1 MEVNDQN
8 QGRLNLDAIRDQ
20 LAGQSGKRYWRSLE
34 EVADTPEF
42 QSWMDDEFPH
52 RRTLLEI
59 DRRSMLKVM
68 GASIAFAGLSG
79 CRSVFMDQDKA
90 VPYVRQPEE
99 VVPGKPLFYAT
110 AMPMSGYGV
119 GVLVEQHEGR
129 PTKIEGN
136 PDHPE
141 SRGSSS
147 AIMQAS
153 ILSMY
158 DPDRS
163 QNVFQGTDISTWEE
177 YDSTIRQALRDQK
190 ATGGAGIRILT
201 ETVASPLLNSTIAAF
216 QKAYPAATWHSWE
229 AIGRDNSRLGS
240 EAAFGLVVNTTYD
253 FTRAKVIVSLDSD
266 FLVSGPGNLRYA
278 REFADGR
285 RLEATAGEMNRLYQ
299 FESFPTLTGSN
310 ADHRWGMKASE
321 IGGVAATLAGMLGI
335 GGEGTTA
342 NMDVVRKIADD
353 LQANRGASIVL
364 AGDHQPAAVHHLC
377 HLINEALGNNSQTVF
392 HGPRLD
398 YGPVNQLESITNLT
412 KALQAKKVDL
422 LLILGGNPAFDAPA
436 DLDFANMM
444 SFAKLK
450 VRHGLY
456 FDETSAKSDWHLPL
470 THFLEDWSDVRGY
483 DGSVSIIQPL
493 IAPLFESKSHV
504 EVLNRALG
512 KTAAPFEVLRQS
524 YATSLAGKA
533 WDSALNTGVIPNTSQ
548 TDLAVSASGSPTSMP
563 AASTGTELIIR
574 EDSHVLDG
582 RYANN
587 GWLQELPKPL
597 SKITWDNAI
606 HMSPSMA
613 QSLGV
618 QSEDEVQVSVGGK
631 VVKGGAWVMPG
642 HPDGAVTVL
651 LGYGRT
657 HGGTIATNAGFNA
670 YPLRKSGGLSWT
682 GGAELTKTGKI
693 FALSTV
699 QIHHEMR
706 ASERMPE
713 GALDIVRSGTLE
725 DWRKDPT
732 LTPESK
738 HHFEDVS
745 MYPDNVFEFDGPQW
759 GMTIDLNTC
768 IGCNACVTACQAE
781 NNIPVVGKEQV
792 KRGRELHWI
801 RLDRYYVGGLDQ
813 PTETVHQPVMC
824 LHCEKAPCEPVCP
837 VGATVHSHEGLNQMV
852 YNRCVGTRYCSNNC
866 PYKVRRFNYLNYSD
880 NQDQFMVSSMDHPS
894 PGIPMTEKK
903 VIIPGKITT
912 EKVNGRS
919 LLKMIQNPDVT
930 VRGRGIMEKCT
941 YCVQRINDSR
951 IEAKKQGRDVKD
963 GEIVTAC
970 EQACPTRAI
979 VFGNVADRQSR
990 VSKLRADKRSYLL
1003 LEELNTRPRT
1013 SYLGRVRNPNPEI
1026 TA

>member
-1 MEVNDQN
+1 MEDNGQK
-8 QGRLNLDAIRDQ
+8 QKRLDLDAIRQQ
-20 LAGQSGKRYWRSLE
+20 LSGQSGKKYWRSLE
-34 EVADTPEF
+34 QVADTQEF
-42 QSWMDDEFPH
+42 QNWLEDEFPH
-52 RRTLLEI
+52 RRSLLEI

-68 GASIAFAGLSG
+68 GASIALAGLSG

-110 AMPMSGYGV
+110 AMPLNGYGV

-147 AIMQAS
+147 SIIQAS

-163 QNVFQGTDISTWEE
+163 QNVFQGGDISTWEE
-177 YDSTIRQALRDQK
+177 YDKTLAAALKDQK

-201 ETVASPLLNSTIAAF
+201 QAIASPFLESAIAAF

-229 AIGRDNSRLGS
+229 PVGRDNARQGAK
-240 EAAFGLVVNTTYD
+240 AAFGRAVNTYYD
-253 FTRAKVIVSLDSD
+253 FTKARVIVSLDSD

-278 REFADGR
+278 RDFANGR
-285 RLEATAGEMNRLYQ
+285 RIEQTNGDMNRLYQ
-299 FESFPTLTGSN
+299 FESFPSITGTN
-310 ADHRWGMKASE
+310 ADHRWATKASE
-321 IGGVAATLAGMLGI
+321 IPGIASALAAALGI
-335 GGEGTTA
+335 GGGGNSAVDPDTIQKVA
-342 NMDVVRKIADD
+342 AD
-353 LQANRGASIVL
+353 LQANRGASIVI
-364 AGDHQPAAVHHLC
+364 AGDHQPAAVHQLC
-377 HLINEALGNNSQTVF
+377 HQINQALGNAGSTVLY
-392 HGPRLD
+392 GPRID
-398 YGPVNQLESITNLT
+398 AGPDNQLESIRSLTN
-412 KALQAKKVDL
+412 ALNSKKVDV
-422 LLILGGNPAFDAPA
+422 LLILGGNPAYDAPA
-436 DLDFANMM
+436 DLRFGAAMVG
-444 SFAKLK
+444 AKLK
-450 VRHGLY
+450 VHHAQY
-456 FDETSAKSDWHLPL
+456 WDETSAKCDFHLPL
-470 THFLEDWSDVRGY
+470 THYLEEWGDVRAY
-483 DGSVSIIQPL
+483 DGSVSLIQPI

-504 EVLNRALG
+504 EVLYRAMGQFRSAYDLLRATYAATLPG
-512 KTAAPFEVLRQS
+512 KE
-524 YATSLAGKA
+524 
-533 WDSALNTGVIPNTSQ
+533 WDKALNTGVLPNSRPA
-548 TDLAVSASGSPTSMP
+548 AVSLAAGGASVQMP
-563 AASTGTELIIR
+563 EVVSGTEVIIR
-574 EDSHVLDG
+574 DDSHVFDG

-606 HMSPSMA
+606 HLSPKLA

-618 QSEDEVQVSVGGK
+618 ESEDEVELTVNGTSVR
-631 VVKGGAWVMPG
+631 GGAWVMPG
-642 HPDGAVTVL
+642 HPENSVTVL
-651 LGYGRT
+651 LGYGRQF
-657 HGGTIATNAGFNA
+657 GGTIATNAGFNA
-670 YPLRKSGGLSWT
+670 YPLRTSNSMSWSGGAQLR
-682 GGAELTKTGKI
+682 KTGKI

-699 QIHHEMR
+699 QIHHEM
-706 ASERMPE
+706 E
-713 GALDIVRSGTLE
+713 GRDIVRSGTLA
-725 DWRKDPT
+725 DWHRDPT
-732 LTPESK
+732 LTPETK
-738 HHFEDVS
+738 HHVEDVS

-813 PTETVHQPVMC
+813 PEETVHQPVMC
-824 LHCEKAPCEPVCP
+824 VHCEKAPCEPVCP
-837 VGATVHSHEGLNQMV
+837 VGATMHSHEGLNQMV

-866 PYKVRRFNYLNYSD
+866 PYKVRRFNYLNYAD
-880 NQDQFMVSSMDHPS
+880 NQDQFMTTVMDHPA

-903 VIIPGKITT
+903 VIVPGKITA
-912 EKVNGRS
+912 EKTHGRS
-919 LLKMIQNPDVT
+919 LLKMVQNPDVT

-941 YCVQRINDSR
+941 YCVQRINDTR
-951 IEAKKQGRDVKD
+951 IEAKKQGRDIKD
-963 GEIVTAC
+963 GEVVTAC
-970 EQACPTRAI
+970 EQACPTKAI
-979 VFGNVADRQSR
+979 VFGNVADHESR